1 MQKKWKLNNKGMT
14 LLEVIVAFAIFAV
27 AATILF
33 AGFNGAFKV
42 IQNSNAIKDASQG
55 SAGELEKKDYT
66 IAPDEEKENVK
77 SIIAKLPENK
87 TLEITGGYF
96 SATKNKSNDQT
107 PITQTLFT
115 AQTLVPKKIPEVPKD
130 SKGVPVVPTPN
141 LKNPK
146 ANDAY
151 FMPDWDVTQL
161 TFLGTTGNISPP
173 LGKDNYP
180 FGKESTKKKK
190 TYFTIYGGELKKGVI
205 DSMGA
210 MSGEI
215 PFEIKLLENEV
226 VPEDEHLQQLFFVDE
241 PSLNGGNGSGNGHL
255 TYHVKFMYL
264 GSNDNNNNN
273 NTIPITLMLNKSNN
287 IVTVQPEGTTALTL
301 QTCEGENN
309 TILYLPKDL
318 VASPVSISGT
328 GTMPENWTSNVLK
341 KGFYEIPNNT
351 DIIKAFYDDQA
362 FKTFENYKKEYTVE
376 ELNNFGI
383 TAVEQP

>member
-146 ANDAY
+146 ENDAY
-151 FMPDWDVTQL
+151 FMPDLAVNKL
-161 TFLGTTGNISPP
+161 NFLDSTGNISPP
-173 LGKDNYP
+173 LDKKDYP
-180 FGKESTKKKK
+180 FGQASTERKK

-362 FKTFENYKKEYTVE
+362 FKEFENYKKEYTVE
-376 ELNNFGI
+376 DLNNFGI

>member
-1 MQKKWKLNNKGMT
+1 
-14 LLEVIVAFAIFAV
+14 
-27 AATILF
+27 
-33 AGFNGAFKV
+33 
-42 IQNSNAIKDASQG
+42 
-55 SAGELEKKDYT
+55 
-66 IAPDEEKENVK
+66 
-77 SIIAKLPENK
+77 
-87 TLEITGGYF
+87 
-96 SATKNKSNDQT
+96 
-107 PITQTLFT
+107 
-115 AQTLVPKKIPEVPKD
+115 PKKIPEVPKD

-376 ELNNFGI
+376 DLNNFGI

>member
-1 MQKKWKLNNKGMT
+1 
-14 LLEVIVAFAIFAV
+14 
-27 AATILF
+27 
-33 AGFNGAFKV
+33 
-42 IQNSNAIKDASQG
+42 
-55 SAGELEKKDYT
+55 
-66 IAPDEEKENVK
+66 
-77 SIIAKLPENK
+77 
-87 TLEITGGYF
+87 
-96 SATKNKSNDQT
+96 
-107 PITQTLFT
+107 
-115 AQTLVPKKIPEVPKD
+115 PKKIPEVPKD

-241 PSLNGGNGSGNGHL
+241 PSLNGGNGHL

-273 NTIPITLMLNKSNN
+273 NTIPITLTLNNSNN
-287 IVTVQPEGTTALTL
+287 IVTVQPKETTALTL
-301 QTCEGENN
+301 QTCKGENN

-328 GTMPENWTSNVLK
+328 GAMPENWTSNVLK

-376 ELNNFGI
+376 DLNNFGI